1 MTCFLPTLSEIL
13 AKEGSDHLPDPTT
26 SASTTLGHGT
36 HSTAAQ
42 LKAQR
47 EWYGAVKALNCLLAT
62 SSQAPQSSP
71 GTPDQ
76 GIVIS
81 GPSPVLTHP
90 EKATHLASW
99 VFASEAHHRLDQ
111 SGVKTAVTPLLPA
124 PKDTPSV
131 SATSTP
137 IFSLQRDDPLSQE
150 LFCLV
155 LTSQFSL
162 VMVLGVNA
170 NHEPSFLFSFDPE
183 IVSQGLTILRC
194 RMLLDVGAQPSIY
207 KIPLLDQLIAQ
218 FPPVAPHYKIVTG
231 FSRLLLHHLPSLTI
245 PVGLE
250 KEEIRS
256 VVSESTPEKEVPG
269 ATTQTQNLKDIQIL
283 QAFAHEVRTPLTT
296 IRTLT
301 RLLLRRPKINPDTLR
316 QRLEMIDAECTTQI
330 NRFDLMFRAMELEIA
345 QIQRS
350 VGEHPVALKLTAIPL
365 AEVFQNSIPRWQKQA
380 SQRNHQLEV
389 VLPPKLPTVVSDPTM
404 LEQML
409 TGMIENFSRNLP
421 AGSYIQVGVQLAGN
435 QLKLQ
440 LESHSPTD
448 NHQCPFTQKTQTPF
462 QSIGPLLIFQ
472 PETGCLSLNLS
483 VTKNLFQAIGG
494 KLVVRQRPQ
503 QGEVMTIFLPLQ

>member
-1 MTCFLPTLSEIL
+1 MTCFLSTLSEIL
-13 AKEGSDHLPDPTT
+13 AKEGSNHLPDPTT
-26 SASTTLGHGT
+26 SVPIALERDTDSM
-36 HSTAAQ
+36 AAQ

-47 EWYGAVKALNCLLAT
+47 EWYGAVKALNCLLADET
-62 SSQAPQSSP
+62 LPPQLSP
-71 GTPDQ
+71 GTPYH
-76 GIVIS
+76 GMVVS
-81 GPSPVLTHP
+81 SPCPILMSP
-90 EKATHLASW
+90 EKTTHLASW
-99 VFASEAHHRLDQ
+99 VFASESNHRLHEL
-111 SGVKTAVTPLLPA
+111 GLKTAVTPLLPA

-131 SATSTP
+131 CATSTP

-155 LTSQFSL
+155 LTAQFSL
-162 VMVLGVNA
+162 IMVLGVND
-170 NHEPSFLFSFDPE
+170 NQKPTFLFSFDPE
-183 IVSQGLTILRC
+183 IVNQGLTVLRC
-194 RMLLDVGAQPSIY
+194 RMLLDVGAQPSVY
-207 KIPLLDQLIAQ
+207 KMSLLDELTAQ
-218 FPPVAPHYKIVTG
+218 FSPVAPHYKIVTQ
-231 FSRLLLHHLPSLTI
+231 FSRLLLHHLPPLTI

-256 VVSESTPEKEVPG
+256 VVSESTPEKEVPE
-269 ATTQTQNLKDIQIL
+269 TTTEAQNLKDIKIL

-301 RLLLRRPKINPDTLR
+301 RLLLRKSKINPDTLR

-350 VGEHPVALKLTAIPL
+350 VGEHSLALQLTAIPL
-365 AEVFQNSIPRWQKQA
+365 TEVFQNSIPRWQKQA

-389 VLPPKLPTVVSDPTM
+389 ILPPKLPTVVSDPTM

-421 AGSYIQVGVQLAGN
+421 AGSYIRVGVQLAGH

-440 LESHSPTD
+440 LESHAPTD
-448 NHQCPFTQKTQTPF
+448 HHQSPFTTKTQTPF

-483 VTKNLFQAIGG
+483 VTKNLFQAMGG